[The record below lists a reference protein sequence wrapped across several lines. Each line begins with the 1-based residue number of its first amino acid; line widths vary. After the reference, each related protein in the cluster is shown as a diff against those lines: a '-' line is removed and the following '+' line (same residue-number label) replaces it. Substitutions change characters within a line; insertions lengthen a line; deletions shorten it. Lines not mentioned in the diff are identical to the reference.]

1 MQLLVSVIIC
11 THNPRYD
18 YLTRVLNSLENQ
30 TLDKQFWELLLID
43 NASKSFIKNEYDLSW
58 HPYSRHIREEQLGL
72 TPARV
77 RGIKESKAEILV
89 MVDDDNVLDPTYLE
103 SALKI
108 SRDYPMIGSWGG
120 KISAEFEIIPPK
132 WTKPY
137 QRNLAINNLER
148 DIWSNLVDYRA
159 TTPCGAGMC
168 LRREV
173 AQKYVYLIASDPRR
187 MNLDRKGKFLNSAGD
202 IDLAIT
208 ACDLGLGTGLFT
220 CLKLTHLLPN
230 SRLQEDYFLRLEE
243 GLGYSSTI
251 FNYFRGFNQIQPKWR
266 ESIIYILYLFVRYGL
281 RRCRFYLASQTGR
294 KKALETI
301 DDWEKTPNIFA
312 IKL

>member
-1 MQLLVSVIIC
+1 MEVLISVIIC

-30 TLDKQFWELLLID
+30 TLDKQLWELLLID

-58 HPYSRHIREEQLGL
+58 HPYSRHIHEKQLGL
-72 TPARV
+72 TFARV
-77 RGIKESKAEILV
+77 RGIEESKSEILV

-108 SRDYPMIGSWGG
+108 SHDYPMIGSWGG
-120 KISAEFEIIPPK
+120 KITAEFESIPPE
-132 WTKPY
+132 WTKPF
-137 QRNLAINNLER
+137 QKNLAINNLDR
-148 DIWSNLVDYRA
+148 DIWSNLIDYRV

-173 AQKYVYLIASDPRR
+173 AQKYIYLINSGPRR
-187 MNLDRKGKFLNSAGD
+187 MNLGRNGNSLNSGED
-202 IDLAIT
+202 TDLAIT

-230 SRLQEDYFLRLEE
+230 SRLQENYLLRLEE
-243 GLGYSSTI
+243 GMSYSLTI
-251 FNYFRGFNQIQPKWR
+251 FNYLRGFEQIQSKWR
-266 ESIIYILYLFVRYGL
+266 ESIIYLVYLYLRYGL
-281 RRCRFYLASQTGR
+281 RRYRFYLAALSGR
-294 KKALETI
+294 KRALETI
-301 DDWEKTPNIFA
+301 ENWKTSS
-312 IKL
+312 LE